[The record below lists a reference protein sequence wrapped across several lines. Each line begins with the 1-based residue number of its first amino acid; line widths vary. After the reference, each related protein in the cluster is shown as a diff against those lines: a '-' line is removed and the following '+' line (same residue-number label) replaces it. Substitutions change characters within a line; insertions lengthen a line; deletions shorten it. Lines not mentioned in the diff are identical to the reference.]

1 MAKKIEL
8 GVLSLGESREVRIDD
23 EGFIFLERGS
33 IMNRIPLC
41 RFGNTD
47 IFGGCMLD
55 GEIASFGE
63 LLSEGY
69 SSLEE
74 SFAAATKAS
83 RLGLQVA
90 NVPEI
95 VGKSVP
101 DMPPLLL
108 LTTNGGNRGAA
119 AIVAGYE
126 LDTLAHDIGAEALY
140 IIPASVHAILI
151 APAPAPEERDAHV
164 EAMLSEMVAFV
175 NHTEAC
181 SHAPDILSNSVMY
194 FNGKEHILE
203 SVSANKKEER
213 KEAEE
218 ESEDD
223 VSPEDRLAAWLNGKA
238 R

>member
-8 GVLSLGESREVRIDD
+8 GVLSLEESREVRIDN
-23 EGFIFLERGS
+23 EGFLYIDRGS
-33 IMNRIPLC
+33 IMDRIPVC

-47 IFGGCMLD
+47 IFGCCMLD
-55 GEIASFGE
+55 GEIAAFGE

-69 SSLEE
+69 GSLEE

-83 RLGLQVA
+83 RLGLQVGS
-90 NVPEI
+90 VPEI
-95 VGKSVP
+95 VGKSIP
-101 DMPPLLL
+101 GMPPLLL

-151 APAPAPEERDAHV
+151 APAPAPEERAANV
-164 EAMLSEMVAFV
+164 EALLSEMVVSV
-175 NHTEAC
+175 NQTEAC
-181 SHAPDILSNSVMY
+181 IHASDILSNSVMY
-194 FNGKEHILE
+194 FDGKEHILE